1 MFSFDLNFISHKLL
15 HSDMQVCM
23 KRGGF
28 INNISDQYELIPF
41 LSRYQYI
48 SNYIDICFLNR
59 SKYLNQTYLT
69 HYSTLSYNSHTNKK
83 SIQRHFHLNILTS
96 RFHRFPI

>member
-1 MFSFDLNFISHKLL
+1 MFLLDLNFISHKLL

-59 SKYLNQTYLT
+59 SKYFNQTYLT
-69 HYSTLSYNSHTNKK
+69 HYSTLSNSHTNKK
-83 SIQRHFHLNILTS
+83 ASKDIFI
-96 RFHRFPI
+96 